1 MDEGV
6 VPSSTPSPSPR
17 RSSAVALVVMIVVV
31 VLAAVLVFVFL
42 LSQQNSNG
50 NTNKVAVCRVST
62 DSPQTEETIMVDSG
76 AAAGK
81 AAEGLSYS
89 GPCAEYGGSGEM
101 GKGSFTA
108 YTQFDGSK
116 PLTMGVLAPA
126 KTFKDLPTNPP
137 NEGLYCAD
145 KNQDGTTDRE
155 MECSG
160 GYERQITMGHKATQN
175 KEFPFTYSLINWN
188 PTGHVPP
195 HVYNVPHF
203 DIHFYM
209 DFTNAERL
217 AIRPGTCDILVNCED
232 VEKLKAIP
240 DAKYLPA
247 GYTIQAPE
255 PAMGNHMIDAE
266 GHEWHQ
272 NDSFTHSF
280 IYGVSN
286 KEVIYYEPMVTLK
299 WFEGLI
305 AGTTENQCFDIKK
318 PEAWQKT
325 AYYPTKYCLDYVKNR
340 DEVRAYLSDF
350 VLRQAS

>member
-1 MDEGV
+1 MDQGV
-6 VPSSTPSPSPR
+6 LPSDTPSPRPSRSPVLVIVILLV
-17 RSSAVALVVMIVVV
+17 VALAAI
-31 VLAAVLVFVFL
+31 LAFALIWA
-42 LSQQNSNG
+42 QKDGG
-50 NTNKVAVCRVST
+50 NNANKVAVCSVSV
-62 DSPQTEETIMVDSG
+62 DAPQNEETVLVDSG

-81 AAEGLSYS
+81 AAEGLSYA

-101 GKGSFTA
+101 GQGSFTT
-108 YTQFDGSK
+108 YTQFDGNK

-280 IYGVSN
+280 IYGVSD
-286 KEVIYYEPMVTLK
+286 KEIIYYEPMVTLK

-305 AGTTENQCFDIKK
+305 AGTTKNQCFDIKK